1 MPRSSFTLDA
11 GAILVMWASFA
22 DSIMEQISMEAK
34 QKASRHLAAK
44 LDYLKITAAARAQ
57 LLASLDSDSEE

>member
-34 QKASRHLAAK
+34 QKASAHLAKK
-44 LDYLKITAAARAQ
+44 LDYLKITAAVRAQ
-57 LLASLDSDSEE
+57 LLASLDSDTEE